1 MIETESVISEAEVI
15 QVEKNTKYHLHHKL
29 VPDNDLMKLT
39 LKNDLLGIEELLE
52 NLESNAP
59 DGALVS
65 TMAHEKNFYGKNA
78 IEMACI
84 LGRAAILEAFAKH
97 NIHLD
102 EDSTSGYTLMHTA
115 ASWGQVES
123 LRFIDSSC
131 GEVNWQQKN
140 VYGETPEMI
149 AIRYKQD
156 ECHEFIQK
164 AIAKTALKDCVKSV
178 RESLETVE
186 KQLSIKISKE
196 DKVSLL
202 RSCENYLEWSN
213 HCLEVD
219 AENGRESSKEEIET
233 KKDELETQLRAVIE
247 KASTPASSRKE
258 KKGDNSRN
266 SRRDS
271 ANRNRRPSRPPS
283 AKK

>member
-1 MIETESVISEAEVI
+1 MNEAEVI
-15 QVEKNTKYHLHHKL
+15 EVEKPTKYYLHHKL

-39 LKNDLLGIEELLE
+39 LKNDLHGLEELLE
-52 NLESNAP
+52 SLESSAP
-59 DGALVS
+59 DGALIS

-78 IEMACI
+78 IEMACVM
-84 LGRAAILEAFAKH
+84 GRAAILEAFAKH
-97 NIHLD
+97 NIHLE
-102 EDSTSGYTLMHTA
+102 EDSTSGYTLIHTA

-131 GEVNWQQKN
+131 SEVNWKQKN

-156 ECHEFIQK
+156 ECREFIQK

-196 DKVSLL
+196 DKVALV
-202 RSCENYLEWSN
+202 RSCDNYLEWSS

-219 AENGRESSKEEIET
+219 AESGRESSKEEIET
-233 KKDELETQLRAVIE
+233 KKSELEAQLRTVIE
-247 KASTPASSRKE
+247 KASAPANSRKE

-271 ANRNRRPSRPPS
+271 ATRNRRPSRPPS